1 MEGTR
6 VLEIFQIFSM
16 RKEMSYFQSDLK
28 NIKLINVKEFKP
40 DLSDEWT
47 KSVTYDQFE
56 VSSEPNLSRSFR

>member
-1 MEGTR
+1 
-6 VLEIFQIFSM
+6 
-16 RKEMSYFQSDLK
+16 MSYFQSDLK

-56 VSSEPNLSRSFR
+56 VSSEPNISTSFR

>member
-28 NIKLINVKEFKP
+28 NIKLINVMEFKP

-56 VSSEPNLSRSFR
+56 VSSEPNLSTSFR